1 MRLWTLHPKY
11 LDPQGLVALWREA
24 LLARSVIRG
33 LTRGYRHHPQL
44 MRFQSHVTPCSAIS
58 SYLAVLC
65 EEAKSRGY
73 AFDSRKVGPSRSPI
87 QVSATTGQLDYEWQH
102 LLRKLRTRSPA
113 LYLRWKGLEDREA
126 HPMFEVISGPIEQWE
141 RVQGPSLDG
150 RRGNRA

>member
-44 MRFQSHVTPCSAIS
+44 RRFQSHVAPRSAIS
-58 SYLAVLC
+58 SYLAVVS

-73 AFDSRKVGPSRSPI
+73 SFDSSKVGPSRSSI
-87 QVSATTGQLDYEWQH
+87 RILATTGQISYEWQH
-102 LLRKLRTRSPA
+102 LLRKLRARSPA
-113 LYLRWKGLEDREA
+113 AYLRRKGVEDPEP
-126 HPMFEVISGPIEQWE
+126 HPMFEVISGPIEEWE
-141 RVQGPSLDG
+141 RVS
-150 RRGNRA
+150 